1 VRLVL
6 SPHPDV
12 KAQLKLR
19 YWELAQARDAFV
31 GNGLQDATGAAGRHL
46 GVDVELRVQWR
57 PTPWLLVDA
66 GYDHWFKGSYL
77 DRVPNVSSTSDS
89 DYLYLQTRFW
99 F

>member
-1 VRLVL
+1 MTETFPRAGRDDA
-6 SPHPDV
+6 SETWSGDGG
-12 KAQLKLR
+12 
-19 YWELAQARDAFV
+19 ARDE
-31 GNGLQDATGAAGRHL
+31 DAGRHL

-77 DRVPNVSSTSDS
+77 DRVSNVSSTSDS
-89 DYLYLQTRFW
+89 DYVYLQTRFW